1 VSSEHFE
8 ESEASEEVE
17 VVESRELSEEENL
30 EATIEEEMPEPEDL
44 KILYDVTRPELL
56 ETMMIASD
64 ILTQA
69 TLGQLS
75 LSEAK
80 RLYEREVSARIRK
93 LVTGGVVVK
102 RKPKA
107 RKAKTEKKTEK
118 KGKGRV
124 KAKEKKTEKKAK
136 TEEEKGKKA
145 RRKAGGSPS

>member
-1 VSSEHFE
+1 MSSEHFE

-30 EATIEEEMPEPEDL
+30 EATIEEEMPESEDL
-44 KILYDVTRPELL
+44 KILYDVTKPELL

-118 KGKGRV
+118 KG
-124 KAKEKKTEKKAK
+124 
-136 TEEEKGKKA
+136 
-145 RRKAGGSPS
+145 

>member
-17 VVESRELSEEENL
+17 VVKSRELSEEENL
-30 EATIEEEMPEPEDL
+30 EATIEEEMPESEDL
-44 KILYDVTRPELL
+44 KILYDVTKPELL

-118 KGKGRV
+118 KGKGRL
-124 KAKEKKTEKKAK
+124 KLRRRRQRRRLKPRRRR
-136 TEEEKGKKA
+136 GKKA

>member
-1 VSSEHFE
+1 MSSEHFE

-30 EATIEEEMPEPEDL
+30 EATIEEEMPESEDL
-44 KILYDVTRPELL
+44 KILYDVTKPELL

-118 KGKGRV
+118 KGK
-124 KAKEKKTEKKAK
+124 